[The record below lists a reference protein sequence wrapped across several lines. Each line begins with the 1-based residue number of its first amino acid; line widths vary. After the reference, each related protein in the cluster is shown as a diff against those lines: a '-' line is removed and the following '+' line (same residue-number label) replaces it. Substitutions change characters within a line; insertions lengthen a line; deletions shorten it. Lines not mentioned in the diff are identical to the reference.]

1 MSPTTPTASRCS
13 PRISFKVSPP
23 HCDISEDRD
32 SGLSGR
38 SQCPAHSG
46 HPKVHS
52 LDRQLCKCLLGKHR
66 NGGAN
71 CPLKAGD
78 TKPRSLFILLH
89 FRANDKLFNKRAP
102 QPITQASHSR
112 RLPGNGGAPRGGL
125 SRTLTPTHGNRGFYR
140 RKVLCRLTS
149 FLTTLLGALISKALK

>member
-125 SRTLTPTHGNRGFYR
+125 SRTMTPTHGNRGFYR